1 VAPTPQATTINHD
14 LNHDDIRSGR
24 INETTVRYWAEWLD
38 SRDATPPDLEFFL
51 DFIQMMESDVSEA
64 LPQLIPLDWY
74 PND

>member
-1 VAPTPQATTINHD
+1 MNPD
-14 LNHDDIRSGR
+14 LILSAIRRGR
-24 INETTVRYWAEWLD
+24 FTETTVRYWAEWLD
-38 SRDATPPDLEFFL
+38 SRDATPPDLESFL